1 MSDPQSASETSHR
14 ESGQWPVMKE
24 WFALETPADR
34 QCSVGASVGE
44 LSVACDAVETPQQ
57 QNGGVVT
64 EESVKRRKVGPSP
77 PSGDSS
83 QDRTREEPYPE
94 PAADSSPH
102 VCQSP
107 REDGIPLVVLPRLMP
122 SMEPNRQV
130 PEIPCE
136 LSGESVLL
144 ETPNSRLDLSSV
156 ATVILSTS
164 SSNVESLESRPI
176 SQTSSSYPL
185 RIARPRDI
193 AADISLP
200 VLDTGVIMS
209 PGSVPVDPS
218 SDSSELS
225 WPEVRVAVRLT
236 LVATND
242 DVACSAV
249 VSHVFSLVFLYGVM
263 VTAHFVGETLT
274 WCLVRLQ
281 NPLSMAGR
289 ERLSAGVAADLAAA
303 REQGFSDGLPRPV
316 RPKLQGSSATNPA
329 APKQGAVD
337 SKVREPTVSPKR
349 RRVNSPNRRPLVRAH
364 TGPVFQE
371 KQAGPPLTRV
381 ATVAGGRVL
390 VTRPSLRHG
399 IKDVSIK
406 NAAKPFPKAQEQ
418 ENIPHKGNRLSLG
431 SLNSVCLSDEQEVNL
446 GDRSVE
452 VEEEGETQWQRD
464 DEQVYEQVQESPS
477 PILQQQLS
485 PEIETYRPQRGGNH
499 PQQAAAYPDRASSAR
514 SMAPTVDLPD
524 GGSEPPAWEYSFAA
538 YGGQNAASD
547 DYVDRT
553 GVARDDEL
561 SQTQRQ
567 ASQAG
572 LFNTQV
578 PPTVQQHASPEF
590 GYRPYGQRQTAPAQ
604 TYYPSAQGVSP
615 RGHRALRDK
624 RPEVLGQSRGKLDPE
639 VLTRKVSYPSFSGR
653 TPAPPEARGVANAG
667 VPELEGYRSDT
678 SLRAQQNTFTPTQ
691 VEMSTDTPTSEAS
704 CSTYYGNLLNLG
716 RAETSQPGNVTA
728 GESAPPVWRAPQ
740 AAGQGL
746 ETSQSFIDRP
756 PGRGRLSDIPLSKDI
771 VGTVEIAEK
780 LGKIIGKHLPGDAY
794 DHHVYTEAFCKVIEK
809 VRKEC
814 VDGASRANLSASHQ
828 ALLAFADNMMGAWK
842 ENSIDDIFAKCKLLR
857 VQARMELNLR
867 GLIRPSQETVT
878 NVNKRVEALNAVV
891 ESKRALLE
899 KLRREKKAHP
909 DRRRTSEDIIE
920 EEIGAWKAASGVE
933 ETPPEPS
940 YDLLFELGN
949 RWVRMEFMTEEERI
963 RGEWED
969 PGDDFESYN
978 VPTAETSDLSQARSE
993 NEEAT
998 PSRPR
1003 RVRQSVGSA
1012 ASMMAMD
1019 CGLEEFTS

>member
-1 MSDPQSASETSHR
+1 MSDPESASETNHR

-44 LSVACDAVETPQQ
+44 LSVPCDAVETPQQ
-57 QNGGVVT
+57 QNCGVVT
-64 EESVKRRKVGPSP
+64 EESVKRRKVDSSP

-94 PAADSSPH
+94 PAADSNLH

-130 PEIPCE
+130 PEISCE
-136 LSGESVLL
+136 LSGESVVL
-144 ETPNSRLDLSSV
+144 ETPSSRLDLSSV
-156 ATVILSTS
+156 ATVILSSS
-164 SSNVESLESRPI
+164 SSNIESLESRPI
-176 SQTSSSYPL
+176 SQTSSIYLL

-225 WPEVRVAVRLT
+225 WPEVR
-236 LVATND
+236 
-242 DVACSAV
+242 
-249 VSHVFSLVFLYGVM
+249 
-263 VTAHFVGETLT
+263 
-274 WCLVRLQ
+274 
-281 NPLSMAGR
+281 
-289 ERLSAGVAADLAAA
+289 
-303 REQGFSDGLPRPV
+303 
-316 RPKLQGSSATNPA
+316 
-329 APKQGAVD
+329 
-337 SKVREPTVSPKR
+337 EPTVSPKR
-349 RRVNSPNRRPLVRAH
+349 RRVNSPTRRPLVRAQ

-399 IKDVSIK
+399 IKDVSVK
-406 NAAKPFPKAQEQ
+406 NATKPLPKAEEQ
-418 ENIPHKGNRLSLG
+418 ENIPPEGNRLSLG
-431 SLNSVCLSDEQEVNL
+431 SLDSVCLSDEQEVVNL
-446 GDRSVE
+446 EDRSVE
-452 VEEEGETQWQRD
+452 VEEGGELQWQKD
-464 DEQVYEQVQESPS
+464 AEEVYEQVQESPS

-499 PQQAAAYPDRASSAR
+499 PQQAAAYPARASSAR

-538 YGGQNAASD
+538 YGGQNAPTD
-547 DYVDRT
+547 GFDDRT

-567 ASQAG
+567 ASQG
-572 LFNTQV
+572 GPFNTQV
-578 PPTVQQHASPEF
+578 PPTTVQQHASPEF
-590 GYRPYGQRQTAPAQ
+590 GYRPYGQRQAAPTQ
-604 TYYPSAQGVSP
+604 TYYPSAQGQTS
-615 RGHRALRDK
+615 GSSG
-624 RPEVLGQSRGKLDPE
+624 PESWQTGPGSVNSI
-639 VLTRKVSYPSFSGR
+639 SYPSFGGR

-667 VPELEGYRSDT
+667 VPELEGYRSDS

-691 VEMSTDTPTSEAS
+691 VQTSTDTPTSEAS
-704 CSTYYGNLLNLG
+704 CSTYYGNLLNLAASQASRQG

-728 GESAPPVWRAPQ
+728 GESAPPVWRPPQ

-746 ETSQSFIDRP
+746 ETSQSVIDRP

-794 DHHVYTEAFCKVIEK
+794 DHHVYTEAFCKVIDK

-814 VDGASRANLSASHQ
+814 VDGAIRANLSASHQ

-867 GLIRPSQETVT
+867 GLVRPSQETVI
-878 NVNKRVEALNAVV
+878 NVKKRVEALNAVV

-899 KLRREKKAHP
+899 KLRCEKEAHP
-909 DRRRTSEDIIE
+909 DTGRTSEDIIE
-920 EEIGAWKAASGVE
+920 KEVEAWKAGSGE
-933 ETPPEPS
+933 EEAPPEPS

-949 RWVRMEFMTEEERI
+949 RWVRMELMTEEERT

-978 VPTAETSDLSQARSE
+978 VPTAETPDLSQARSE

-1012 ASMMAMD
+1012 ASMLAMD